1 MKTIITLLIF
11 VFAFGK
17 AQAQT
22 DWNIVPT
29 PTDTTAT
36 YFGHFL
42 HVIDSTNVILV
53 PKYTYDNPGILKT
66 TDAGQ
71 TWISH
76 IIDST
81 MYTLLHEA
89 EFVDE
94 NNGYIVGGTDFGNWN
109 VLLKTSDG
117 GQNWENMDTSFLE
130 TYPTRITELDF
141 ITPQLGFI
149 ARQEE
154 NKIYRTTDGGNSFTT
169 LDLPAISNGT
179 YSYITEV
186 RFIDPYIGFVARILT
201 TDHDETT
208 ISEILKTT
216 DGGTTW
222 TLVNSTDLQN
232 VNVWEK
238 KDKIQFVNDLQGFAI
253 VGTGV
258 LKVTQDSGNTWAERN
273 LPLTT
278 PPPTDMYFVNN
289 ACGYLALDGNI
300 YRTDDSGQ
308 TWNLQSIENNLDKV
322 NYIQFAT
329 ESLGYALDYEY
340 APQGQGQGIILL
352 NTNQEPAEPLWSES
366 FDLNHSLIVYPNPA
380 ENFIHIQNDSNLT
393 IQYIHLIDMSGKI
406 TRTFESDFQS
416 LNVSDISAGNYIL
429 FIQTSEQRVTKK
441 VVVR

>member
-1 MKTIITLLIF
+1 MKTIITLFIF

-36 YFGHFL
+36 YFGYSL
-42 HVIDSTNVILV
+42 NVIDSLTVILT
-53 PKYTYDNPGILKT
+53 PKYTYNSPNLIKT
-66 TDAGQ
+66 SDGGQ
-71 TWISH
+71 PWDFH
-76 IIDST
+76 MIDST

-89 EFVDE
+89 EFLDE

-169 LDLPAISNGT
+169 LDLPAVSNET

-186 RFIDPYIGFVARILT
+186 RFIDPYIGFVVRRHYIDQT
-201 TDHDETT
+201 TL
-208 ISEILKTT
+208 IFEILKTS
-216 DGGTTW
+216 DGGISW
-222 TLVNSTDLQN
+222 DIVNTFSQDIEI
-232 VNVWEK
+232 WEVL
-238 KDKIQFVNDLQGFAI
+238 DKIQFVNNSQGFAI
-253 VGTGV
+253 VGQGT
-258 LKVTQDSGNTWAERN
+258 LKTTQDGGNTWTDFS
-273 LPLTT
+273 LPVTT
-278 PPPTDMYFVNN
+278 VPTTDMYFVNN
-289 ACGYLALDGNI
+289 ACGYIALDGNI
-300 YRTDDSGQ
+300 YRTDDAGQ

-322 NYIQFAT
+322 NYIKFAT

-380 ENFIHIQNDSNLT
+380 EDFIHIQNDSNLT